1 MPVGEGGE
9 EGKEKKEV
17 EAGGQG
23 GKFPVSDPDICSMAR
38 W

>member
-1 MPVGEGGE
+1 MTVGEGGE
-9 EGKEKKEV
+9 EGKEEKKV

-23 GKFPVSDPDICSMAR
+23 GKFPVSDPAICPTAM